1 LSKSTKVTALRI
13 RQSNKVAVAQ
23 CYKSNIQSCLFT

>member
-13 RQSNKVAVAQ
+13 RQSNKV
-23 CYKSNIQSCLFT
+23 CYKSNV